1 MPMSLS
7 KFESMLKTNSVYF
20 FDLLEFEE
28 IIIHYIDNGKHSLAK
43 KALKL
48 GLEQHPSSVVLEL
61 LNVEIL
67 IFENKF
73 SIASQ
78 KLKWIE
84 LLDPNNQE
92 VYIQK
97 ATILSK
103 NGNHT
108 EAIKYLKIA
117 QKYADD
123 KMDIWSMMGMEY
135 LYLEN
140 FEKARLSFVKC
151 IEADCDDYSSLYNI
165 IFCYDMEKNH
175 EQAIVFLNS
184 YLNKNPYCE
193 VAWHQLGRQYF
204 VLKRFEEALNSF
216 DYAVLIDESF
226 IGSYLEKAKTYEQL
240 FEFEKAI
247 KNYMITL
254 ELDDPTAFTYLRIG
268 ECYQQLGN
276 LDTAIEY
283 YKKSVHEDPYLDK
296 GWILLM
302 ESHNE
307 QKDYQKALYYVIKA
321 IKIDEQNTLYWRK
334 FSEINIKLSSYE
346 ESIKGFEKC
355 LELGDSAIEIFIAL
369 SDILLFIGDY
379 QDALKVLFSAQKK
392 YKEFAEIEYRLA
404 GLFFLQDKES
414 YALSHFINGLKIDYD
429 YHIIF
434 QELFPTVFSN
444 FRLQKL
450 LEKFKKVRQ

>member
-1 MPMSLS
+1 MSLS

-117 QKYADD
+117 QKYTDD

-302 ESHNE
+302 EAHNE